1 MLAKLTRDRCLMS
14 DASSRRQKLWL
25 PETEPQWCA
34 HVCAVA
40 GRRNHSFHAGSQQFR
55 TVSSLYFQKY
65 LVVWSRGWWCGAFIS
80 KAEADSN
87 LEEEAGEEEDK
98 GGSLPSFSAFLP
110 YSTRTH
116 NKTFISLTLHTICS
130 IKKSIP

>member
-1 MLAKLTRDRCLMS
+1 MPLAADKSCGCLKPNPS
-14 DASSRRQKLWL
+14 DVHMYALWL
-25 PETEPQWCA
+25 VGGTTHFMQDPNNFA
-34 HVCAVA
+34 
-40 GRRNHSFHAGSQQFR
+40 RYL
-55 TVSSLYFQKY
+55 LYTSKY

-87 LEEEAGEEEDK
+87 LEEEAVEEEDK

-116 NKTFISLTLHTICS
+116 NTTFISLTLHTICS